1 MMGFYSSTGQLHIPL
16 KRNEMKQTHL
26 IKRGKKQPNI
36 ALKEKKESYI
46 GAMIVNSVMYHPP
59 KTKLSFVRLRQSYI
73 RRPKAQILSICINL
87 PTIQLIYINSRLA
100 FIYNS
105 LFVILHIFF
114 NNIIIYGCLFL
125 KQSVGW
131 E

>member
-1 MMGFYSSTGQLHIPL
+1 MMGFDSSTGQLHIPL

-73 RRPKAQILSICINL
+73 RRPKTFSTLDRKANNDKAQIAYRQTKPKS
-87 PTIQLIYINSRLA
+87 
-100 FIYNS
+100 
-105 LFVILHIFF
+105 
-114 NNIIIYGCLFL
+114 
-125 KQSVGW
+125 
-131 E
+131 